1 MARSSDEVRAALVDA
16 AETCFY
22 RDGITATG
30 VDAIAEEA
38 GVSKRTLYNQF
49 GSKDGL
55 VAAYLERR
63 EERWTGLLDSLFAEA
78 GDDPVEQVVAYAH
91 AYARQTDEDLFRGC
105 ALINAAAELAEADD
119 PALAIIRASVDRVGE
134 EITGIL
140 TAGGLGEA
148 EAAELAEHVV
158 LVLEGAVAV
167 GGIHRDVA
175 PLLAATEVVRGLVRD
190 AYARDSAPT
199 A

>member
-1 MARSSDEVRAALVDA
+1 MARNTEEVRAALVDA

-38 GVSKRTLYNQF
+38 GVSKRTLYNHF

-63 EERWTGLLDSLFAEA
+63 EERWTGLLDGLLADA
-78 GDDPVEQVVAYAH
+78 GDDPVERVVAYAH

-119 PALAIIRASVDRVGE
+119 PALVLIRASVDRVGD
-134 EITGIL
+134 EITAIL
-140 TAGGLGEA
+140 LDAGLTGPQ
-148 EAAELAEHVV
+148 AAELAEHVV

-175 PLLAATEVVRGLVRD
+175 PLLAATDMVRTLVQD
-190 AYARDSAPT
+190 AYAAAGAPSA
-199 A
+199 

>member
-1 MARSSDEVRAALVDA
+1 MARSSEEIHSALVEA

-38 GVSKRTLYNQF
+38 GVSKRTLYNHF

-63 EERWTGLLDSLFAEA
+63 EQRWTGLLDGLLADA
-78 GDDPVEQVVAYAH
+78 GGDAVEQVVAYAH

-119 PALAIIRASVDRVGE
+119 PALALIRASVDRVGE
-134 EITGIL
+134 EITAVLVG
-140 TAGGLGEA
+140 GGLPLP
-148 EAAELAEHVV
+148 EAARLAEHVV

-175 PLLAATEVVRGLVRD
+175 PLFAATDVVRELV
-190 AYARDSAPT
+190 T
-199 A
+199 AALTPLPAT